1 MILEVLTLIA
11 LSVLTAVVFSA
22 LLVAAIMA
30 IIAFGEYV
38 ANKVSGWFRLLK
50 IWYRERHGKVR
61 SAVIVIQ
68 GRGEGKLR
76 YKLEVDDKVYNE
88 SDVSEFKELLDKAEN
103 RNSFIEVDG
112 QKVPAFHLDKEA
124 EEQALNQNRNNNF

>member
-38 ANKVSGWFRLLK
+38 ANKVSGWFRRLK
-50 IWYRERHGKVR
+50 IWFRDRNGKVR

-76 YKLEVDDKVYNE
+76 YKLEVDDKVYSE
-88 SDVSEFKELLDKAEN
+88 SDVTEFKELLDKAEN
-103 RNSFIEVDG
+103 RKSYIVVDG

-124 EEQALNQNRNNNF
+124 EEQAINQNRNNNY

>member
-1 MILEVLTLIA
+1 MILEVLSLIA

-76 YKLEVDDKVYNE
+76 YKLEVDDKVYSE

-103 RNSFIEVDG
+103 RESYIEVDG

-124 EEQALNQNRNNNF
+124 EEQALNQNKNNNY